1 MTNTIGRNI
10 RTTRERLG
18 MEQQELAG
26 KIGLTS
32 ASLSNIERA
41 KNLPKNQNLIKIAQ
55 ALGVTAEEL
64 MKGVS

>member
-32 ASLSNIERA
+32 ASLSNIERG
-41 KNLPKNQNLIKIAQ
+41 KNLPKTQNLIKIAQ